1 MANKILAKSKDND
14 YGLLSCSDKESFVKD
29 CTYQNWEHAK
39 DIFNENPMDL
49 IEKFNFTI
57 AEPPLPK
64 QLKDG
69 SVLIMDKRV
78 KISTKADDQD
88 EKSIPNESPMAI
100 SFPKN
105 TTCLTVLGKTKLKF
119 KGGTLD
125 SGLNIITS
133 SFNASTILAMHVKA
147 LKQT

>member
-1 MANKILAKSKDND
+1 MAKSKDND
-14 YGLLSCSDKESFVKD
+14 YGLLSCSDRESFVKD

-69 SVLIMDKRV
+69 SVLKRTSLLHQLRPKKV
-78 KISTKADDQD
+78 LLDRPCFWSYMAFRFQKKGRLHSWQV
-88 EKSIPNESPMAI
+88 SESAQ
-100 SFPKN
+100 SQVCEERN
-105 TTCLTVLGKTKLKF
+105 V
-119 KGGTLD
+119 
-125 SGLNIITS
+125 
-133 SFNASTILAMHVKA
+133 
-147 LKQT
+147 